1 MTSPR
6 FEVFAD
12 SNLVGYSEL
21 EWGDPPMGVAG
32 ARFFPLSAY
41 EVIQPLAVAARDT
54 SQAHLA
60 LSVQTPDGRTIPA
73 QGGVQI
79 IDYSSELGDEGLEVH
94 PGRHAAYVESFR
106 KNP

>member
-1 MTSPR
+1 MTPPR

-21 EWGDPPMGVAG
+21 EWGNPLMGVG
-32 ARFFPLSAY
+32 GGRFFPLSGY
-41 EVIQPLAVAARDT
+41 SVIQPLVMAARDT

-73 QGGVQI
+73 QGGVQM
-79 IDYSSELGDEGLEVH
+79 IDHSSELGDEG
-94 PGRHAAYVESFR
+94 P
-106 KNP
+106 